1 MSTPATKFFSERLIR
16 LYPEFCHS
24 LSKFFIVLIGIEKN
38 YRYRIKDVRDCETI
52 SIRVLY
58 KLKNRTRRE
67 MKNIMCVY
75 GYLHENVYKDL
86 RISLRKEKIKTR
98 RIKRVWKDIENFT
111 LCKLY
116 RLKKYK
122 SYIKRRIFEIRSIK
136 NEKEKVKEDEK
147 EKAKEDEK
155 EKAKEDVKEKVKEE
169 ELNVFQRIV
178 SHFR

>member
-1 MSTPATKFFSERLIR
+1 M
-16 LYPEFCHS
+16 
-24 LSKFFIVLIGIEKN
+24 
-38 YRYRIKDVRDCETI
+38 
-52 SIRVLY
+52 
-58 KLKNRTRRE
+58 
-67 MKNIMCVY
+67 
-75 GYLHENVYKDL
+75 
-86 RISLRKEKIKTR
+86 
-98 RIKRVWKDIENFT
+98 
-111 LCKLY
+111 
-116 RLKKYK
+116 KYK